1 MPSCWLAASLG
12 IIYLLEVTDTR
23 VRSRKDLKRLSLP
36 FWRNSAVREEIQG
49 FVTLI
54 ARKEYIDGDVTMV
67 VEPGNRNI
75 VNEAF
80 RVMRTNLEF
89 MTQSEG
95 GNVIGV
101 TSFNPGSGKSFVT
114 LNLAVSLA
122 IKDKKVLLID
132 GDLRKGFTSAFFG
145 KRGTGLSDYLAKRV
159 DDVHKVIFSFDKYP
173 TLHFLPIGTVPP
185 NPAELIAD
193 QRFAKAIE
201 ILRKEYEYI
210 FIDCPPIDIVTD
222 AKIINQSVDRTLFV
236 MRAGLLDKALVPEL
250 ERLYKTGEYKNL
262 ACILNGTESETVTT
276 DVSVVMAAM
285 VVTGITATT
294 AKIPT
299 KQ

>member
-1 MPSCWLAASLG
+1 MYLVLLQKREENELSQAFTAYNTRVIKHPISGLAPVAPRKTNILIVAFLLGLLLPLG

-36 FWRNSAVREEIQG
+36 FLGEIPQ
-49 FVTLI
+49 FAKKSRASLR
-54 ARKEYIDGDVTMV
+54 AYRRKEYIDGDVTMV

-159 DDVHKVIFSFDKYP
+159 D
-173 TLHFLPIGTVPP
+173 
-185 NPAELIAD
+185 
-193 QRFAKAIE
+193 
-201 ILRKEYEYI
+201 
-210 FIDCPPIDIVTD
+210 
-222 AKIINQSVDRTLFV
+222 
-236 MRAGLLDKALVPEL
+236 
-250 ERLYKTGEYKNL
+250 
-262 ACILNGTESETVTT
+262 ESTR
-276 DVSVVMAAM
+276 
-285 VVTGITATT
+285 
-294 AKIPT
+294 
-299 KQ
+299 